1 MKKVLHLLA
10 SNSYSGAENV
20 VCTIIENFGE
30 EYDMAYS
37 SPKGSIEEVLAK
49 RNINYYSMDKFDLKN
64 VKRVIKEYN
73 PNIIHAHDYKAS
85 FFAALSG
92 FKGKII
98 SHIHNNCDFAK
109 SWNPKTVLYKLVI
122 NKFSSVVGVSDK
134 VYEEA
139 VYKKTLGDKYVTIHN
154 FVDKG
159 SVLEKANEYQFDKYY
174 DLFYIGRLSDE
185 KNPIGFIEVVKE
197 VAKKHPNVKVVI
209 IGDGVLYNDCKNLI
223 NNYSLTNNIDMLG
236 FLSNPFP
243 VIKNSKVG
251 IMPSKW
257 EGFGLTAI
265 EAMILNKPVLNSG
278 AGGLSK
284 IFENNTELICK
295 DVTEYADKYE
305 QLVIN
310 SDDVYLYDVCE
321 FTDKDKWKEKINR
334 IYERG

>member
-10 SNSYSGAENV
+10 SSSYSGAENV

-30 EYDMAYS
+30 EYNMAYS
-37 SPKGSIEEVLAK
+37 SPKGSIQEVLAK
-49 RNINYYSMDKFDLKN
+49 RNIKYYSMDKFDLKN

-98 SHIHNNCDFAK
+98 SHIHNNCNFAK

-139 VYKKTLGDKYVTIHN
+139 VYKKALGDKYVTIHN

-159 SVLEKANEYQFDKYY
+159 SALEKANAYQFDKYY

-197 VAKKHPNVKVVI
+197 LFKKHPSVKAVI
-209 IGDGVLYNDCKNLI
+209 IGDGVLKDKCKDLI
-223 NNYSLTNNIDMLG
+223 NQYNLNDNIEMLG

-243 VIKNSKVG
+243 IIKNSKVG
-251 IMPSKW
+251 IMPSIW

-265 EAMILNKPVLNSG
+265 ESMILGKPVLNSG
-278 AGGLSK
+278 AGGLGR
-284 IFENNTELICK
+284 IFENNTELICEK
-295 DVTEYADKYE
+295 LEDYVDKYE
-305 QLVIN
+305 EIIKN
-310 SDDVYLYDVCE
+310 NEGIYRYDVSE
-321 FTDKDKWKEKINR
+321 FTNKEEWKKKINM
-334 IYERG
+334 IYKRG